1 MSLAE
6 LKIDVISRIANLNE
20 PHIIEEVS
28 DLLDFELNKA
38 VYQLSPRQKQRV
50 SEGKTEYLK
59 GKILTEEDANNDIEQ
74 WLNEK

>member
-1 MSLAE
+1 MSTAE
-6 LKIDVISRIANLNE
+6 LRIDVISRIANLNE

-28 DLLDFELNKA
+28 DLLDFELSKE
-38 VYQLSPRQKQRV
+38 VYQLTPQQKQRV

-59 GKILTEEDANNDIEQ
+59 GKILTEEEANNDIEQ